1 VSVVLVA
8 AMSAGCADDV
18 SPAAQVGDE
27 EITTDELLAEVD
39 EWAGNASTPRAEQLA
54 ATAAPSGYAIAPV
67 SAILGERIVIEL
79 MAPDFEARELTLT
92 QNDRDDAYRYFG
104 IEPSQADAAL
114 VGFDETY
121 IRGFVDGFAKIF
133 AVRRAI
139 GDEAFA
145 ELLRERAKDVEVNP
159 RYGTWDPNQL
169 VVVPP
174 EGPRPA
180 PGSALTA
187 EL

>member
-1 VSVVLVA
+1 LLVA

-18 SPAAQVGDE
+18 SPAARVGDD
-27 EITTDELLAEVD
+27 EITTDELLAEVA
-39 EWAGNASTPRAEQLA
+39 EWAGNANTPRAEQLA
-54 ATAAPSGYAIAPV
+54 ATAAPSGYAISPV
-67 SAILGERIVIEL
+67 IAILQERILLEML
-79 MAPDFEARELTLT
+79 APAFDDLGLELTPDL
-92 QNDRDDAYRYFG
+92 RDQALQLLGVD
-104 IEPSQADAAL
+104 PSQADALFADFSEDYINSFL
-114 VGFDETY
+114 DGYAKGIAVQTELGEEGFL
-121 IRGFVDGFAKIF
+121 
-133 AVRRAI
+133 
-139 GDEAFA
+139 
-145 ELLRERAKDVEVNP
+145 ELLRESAKDVEVNP